1 MPTQDDSRLTAGTT
15 RASVSPDAY
24 DLLTEARALLSAVL
38 PPSVRRIHEWAGALI
53 HLRVDAQRVLQAL
66 QLHAGIP
73 AAGADDADVRVHVN
87 EIYLSMAGIV
97 GVLDDGAHVAEP
109 LPLHTGRYVRVIL
122 TNAQHTLA
130 ILWLPSVPV
139 FQVTPRLAAHTGH

>member
-38 PPSVRRIHEWAGALI
+38 PPSVRRAHEWAGALM

-66 QLHAGIP
+66 QLHAGVP
-73 AAGADDADVRVHVN
+73 AAVANDADVRVHVN
-87 EIYLSMAGIV
+87 ELYLSVAGIV
-97 GVLDDGAHVAEP
+97 GLLDDGAHAAEP
-109 LPLHTGRYVRVIL
+109 LPLHTGRYVRVML
-122 TNAQHTLA
+122 TNARHTLA
-130 ILWLPSVPV
+130 TLWFPSVPV
-139 FQVTPRLAAHTGH
+139 FQVSPRLAAHTGH